1 MNQIMIL
8 GTFHMQGSCDVHGE
22 AAGDIF
28 SERRQKEIEKLL
40 DKIKQY
46 QPTKIAVE
54 VVKKK
59 G

>member
-1 MNQIMIL
+1 
-8 GTFHMQGSCDVHGE
+8 MQGSCDVHGE
-22 AAGDIF
+22 AAGDIL

-54 VVKKK
+54 VVKKRMSF
-59 G
+59 